1 MTLPQYPEC
10 AKLHVATHEM
20 RFDNIDQQ
28 AACLTGYDQRYQQVS
43 CGKYHGWFRTVLL
56 DEDVGLYFESF
67 NQTLEQWGASPP
79 DRYGFIFF
87 MDPENFGHLGTTT
100 FCGDDI
106 LFLPPGNGFDFRAPP
121 KTSFCVVSIDL
132 VAFDAILRGNL
143 GRDRVLD
150 SANRNTR
157 IIRDADCTTLLRQVV
172 AFLVRKTS
180 QKGVKGIAA
189 GALQGAKRS
198 LLELTGGIVGNALE
212 TDSTLVM
219 EDILSNEKVA
229 LTIRD
234 FIRVR
239 NGIRVGPAQLA
250 KEFTVSRR
258 SLEQIFRT
266 YFSTSPAAYIHTIK
280 LNAFRSA
287 LLAPQNRETSI
298 GDVAATFEI
307 WHLSRLAQ
315 SYRQQFGELPSESR
329 KAASTQKG

>member
-1 MTLPQYPEC
+1 
-10 AKLHVATHEM
+10 M

-67 NQTLEQWGASPP
+67 NQALEQWGASPP

-87 MDPENFGHLGTTT
+87 MEPENYGHLGIHT

-121 KTSFCVVSIDL
+121 KTSFCVVSIDRL
-132 VAFDAILRGNL
+132 AFDAILRGNL
-143 GRDRVLD
+143 GPESAMD
-150 SANRNTR
+150 SASRNTR
-157 IIRDADCTTLLRQVV
+157 VIRDADCANLLRQLV
-172 AFLVRKTS
+172 AFLVRRISK
-180 QKGVKGIAA
+180 KGVEGIPA

-198 LLELTGGIVGNALE
+198 LLELTGGIIGNALGIE
-212 TDSTLVM
+212 GTLVK
-219 EDILSNEKVA
+219 EDARYNEKVA
-229 LTIRD
+229 LSIRD
-234 FIRVR
+234 FIRLRKGV
-239 NGIRVGPAQLA
+239 GVGPAQLA
-250 KEFTVSRR
+250 EEFTISRR
-258 SLEQIFRT
+258 GLEQIFKT
-266 YFSTSPAAYIHTIK
+266 YFSTSPGAYIQTVK

-287 LLAPQNRETSI
+287 LLTPKNSAASI

-315 SYRQQFGELPSESR
+315 SYRHQFGELPSESR
-329 KAASTQKG
+329 RATGTQKA